1 MKVIEHLANAT
12 QPLVSVEVIPPRR
25 GGDVQRIYDAVA
37 SVMPFGPPFID
48 ITSHAAEAMW
58 ERLPD
63 GTYRRRVTR
72 KAPGT
77 FGLCAAIKHRFGVD
91 PVPHVLCNGFTQ
103 EETEDALIELNY
115 LGIENV
121 LAIRGDGEPREPT
134 DGRSVNTSALEL
146 VQQIEAMNS
155 GRYLEESLLEATPS
169 DFCIGVAAYPEK
181 HTEAP
186 NLQWDIDVLL
196 QKQRAG
202 AAYAVTQL
210 FYDNEPYLRF
220 VKACRD
226 RGVTI
231 PIIPGLKIISRR
243 EHLGMIPRNF
253 GVDIPEALVAEMRS
267 VTDDEVLSVGVRW
280 AEEQTLQLFEA
291 GVPSVHFY
299 VMQNTRPFVAMM
311 ERLRPRL

>member
-1 MKVIEHLANAT
+1 
-12 QPLVSVEVIPPRR
+12 LVSVEVIPPRR

-37 SVMPFGPPFID
+37 SVLPFEPPFVD
-48 ITSHAAEAMW
+48 ITSHAAEAVW
-58 ERLPD
+58 EELPD
-63 GTYRRRVTR
+63 GSYRRRVTR

-103 EETEDALIELNY
+103 EETEDALIELQY

-121 LAIRGDGEPREPT
+121 LAIRGDAEAREPT
-134 DGRSVNTSALEL
+134 DGRSVNPSALDL
-146 VQQIEAMNS
+146 VRQIQAMNG
-155 GRYLEESLLEATPS
+155 GRYLEESLLEATPT

-186 NLQWDIDVLL
+186 NLGWDIDVLL
-196 QKQRAG
+196 RKQQAG
-202 AAYAVTQL
+202 AGYAVTQL
-210 FYDNEPYLRF
+210 FYDNEPFFRF

-226 RGVTI
+226 RGITI

-243 EHLGMIPRNF
+243 EHLNMIPRNF
-253 GVDIPEALVAEMRS
+253 GVDIPEALVGEMRG
-267 VTDDEVLSVGVRW
+267 VTDDEVFDVGVRW
-280 AEEQTLQLFEA
+280 AEEQTLQLFES
-291 GVPSVHFY
+291 GVASVHFY